1 MLEIYI
7 KEILILLYTVLVLF
21 SNFFLFTINKSKLS
35 KILNFKKY
43 QKLQKIYSSKF
54 EVLYFYNF
62 FNIKGE
68 IKFQEEK
75 TFQDKILKKKIKSLN
90 SSVYLK
96 LLEKQF
102 A

>member
-1 MLEIYI
+1 M
-7 KEILILLYTVLVLF
+7 
-21 SNFFLFTINKSKLS
+21 S

-75 TFQDKILKKKIKSLN
+75 TFQDKIFKKKIKSLN

>member
-54 EVLYFYNF
+54 KVLYFYNF

-75 TFQDKILKKKIKSLN
+75 TFQDKIFKKKIKSLN